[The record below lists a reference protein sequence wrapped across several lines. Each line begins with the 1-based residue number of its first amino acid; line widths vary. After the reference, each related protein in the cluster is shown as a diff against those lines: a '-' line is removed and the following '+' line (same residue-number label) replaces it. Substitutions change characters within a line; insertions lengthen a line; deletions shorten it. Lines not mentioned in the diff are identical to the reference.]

1 MKDNFIHV
9 AFVIDSSGS
18 MYRSISDV
26 IGGFN
31 KTIAEQK
38 NVEKGECAISLFTF
52 NGNVEEH
59 YLGKDI
65 NDIDNFNY
73 CPNGMTALYDG
84 VGQAID
90 KIGKWLSNM
99 DESER
104 PSKNLI
110 VIMTD
115 GAENSSKEYT
125 SNQVKD
131 MIKHQE
137 EVYDWSFVYM
147 GTDLTNINDAKDL
160 GIRMSSVS
168 SRKDLGNSYDIINSV
183 TSCYRS
189 ALSVEAAAATMD
201 WLQTECENVTTKYEV
216 ENNVKLS

>member
-18 MYRSISDV
+18 MYASISDV

-31 KTIAEQK
+31 KTIDEQK
-38 NVEKGECAISLFTF
+38 KIEKGECSVSLFTF
-52 NGNVEEH
+52 NGDVKEH
-59 YLGKDI
+59 FLGKNI
-65 NDIDNFNY
+65 NDIENFEY
-73 CPNGMTALYDG
+73 HPNGMTALYDG

-125 SNQVKD
+125 SKQVKN

-137 EVYDWSFVYM
+137 DVYNWSFVYM

-168 SRKDLGNSYDIINSV
+168 SRRDLGNSYGIINTV
-183 TSCYRS
+183 ASCYRKAS
-189 ALSVEAAAATMD
+189 SVESAAATMD

>member
-9 AFVIDSSGS
+9 VFVIDSSGS
-18 MYRSISDV
+18 MYGSISDV

-31 KTIAEQK
+31 KTIDEQK
-38 NVEKGECAISLFTF
+38 KVEKGECAISLFTF
-52 NGNVEEH
+52 NDNVEER
-59 YLGKDI
+59 YLGKNI
-65 NDIDNFNY
+65 NDIENFEY
-73 CPNGMTALYDG
+73 HPNGMTALYDG

-90 KIGKWLSNM
+90 KVGKWLSNM

-104 PSKNLI
+104 PSKNLV

-125 SNQVKD
+125 SKQVKD

-137 EVYDWSFVYM
+137 DVYNWSFVYM

-168 SRKDLGNSYDIINSV
+168 SRRDLGNSYDIINNV
-183 TSCYRS
+183 TSCYRAAS
-189 ALSVEAAAATMD
+189 SIKEATATMD
-201 WLQTECENVTTKYEV
+201 WLQIECENVTAKYEV

>member
-18 MYRSISDV
+18 MFNSVSDV
-26 IGGFN
+26 VGGFN
-31 KTIAEQK
+31 KTIEEQK
-38 NVEKGECAISLFTF
+38 QLKDGECAISLFTF
-52 NGNVEEH
+52 NGLVKEH
-59 YLGKDI
+59 YLGKNI
-65 NDIDNFNY
+65 NEIDEFEY
-73 CPNGMTALYDG
+73 RPNGMTALYDG

-90 KIGKWLSNM
+90 KIGQWLSNM
-99 DESER
+99 DEKDR

-115 GAENSSKEYT
+115 GEENSSKEY
-125 SNQVKD
+125 SSKQLKE

-137 EVYDWSFVYM
+137 DVYNWSFVYM

-160 GIRMSSVS
+160 GIRMSAVS
-168 SRKDLGNSYDIINSV
+168 SRKNLGNSYDIINNV

-189 ALSVEAAAATMD
+189 ASSLKEAAATMD
-201 WLQTECENVTTKYEV
+201 WLQIECSNATSNYEV
-216 ENNVKLS
+216 ENNIKIN